1 MRLSHERCVHLSH
14 LFVNALEDD
23 DGIEFL
29 VDTNDIRL
37 HVLQILESELVK
49 EDEMEEAIRRKIASQ
64 RRDLPEGS
72 AEWDLLF
79 RKYHDE
85 EMKKVKRVRE

>member
-37 HVLQILESELVK
+37 HVLSILEAELVK

-79 RKYHDE
+79 RKYYDE